1 MQKNKARW
9 AWQDLTVLLLR
20 LLWSTAVIILMYQD
34 KPDFPLLLV
43 LPAVLLGGVVP
54 SWVGRNFTTRYVLL
68 EFILA
73 GGIALALAYYF
84 GLTRLFLPA
93 VLMLAFHTRGKAHF
107 YTLPLT
113 LLLFSLSAGPAIQA
127 GLSHPLIW
135 QSLSDGLFV
144 YAAGYGLQVGAKS
157 INGIRQKLALVNEQ
171 YAILEQYSSQ
181 IERMTLLEERYRMA
195 REVHDTI
202 GHSYTS
208 IILGLETLRP
218 YVAAQEGEHKLQG
231 VLELAR
237 KGLDDVRLQVHQ
249 MDPLEEPVTLD
260 RALMQIAGQF
270 ESNTGV
276 ALSFRTMGEPYA
288 VIKQAKHT
296 LSRSLQEALTN
307 ASRHGQAS
315 AIRVVLQYDPA
326 QLMLQIQ
333 DNGKGTAQLRY
344 GFGLTGMKERLAAL
358 QGKLYIDSQENDGT
372 LVTCIIPN
380 QTQEG
385 ERRIDILLADDQ
397 PLVRESLRLLLGEEK
412 DFRLRT
418 AASGKQAL
426 EQCAAEQPDI
436 VLMDI
441 HMPEMDGLEATRQLK
456 EKWPEVRVII
466 ITTFEEITYAAEAL
480 RLGAE
485 GYLLKTLHPK
495 ELAATI
501 RLIYGGG
508 TMISQEVAQQ
518 LFQDQQLEAP
528 LNQYDLTE
536 RELEVLQ
543 ELTEGLRNKQIAQ
556 KLHLSEGTV
565 RNYISAI
572 YLKLQVGDRDEAVEK
587 SRKEQLVQ
595 QTRIY

>member
-20 LLWSTAVIILMYQD
+20 LLWSMAVIILVYQD

-43 LPAVLLGGVVP
+43 LPAVLLGCVVP

-113 LLLFSLSAGPAIQA
+113 LLLFSLSAGPTIQA

-135 QSLSDGLFV
+135 LSLSDGLFV

-218 YVAAQEGEHKLQG
+218 HVAAQEGEHKLQG

-237 KGLDDVRLQVHQ
+237 KGLDDVRLQVHK

-276 ALSFRTMGEPYA
+276 TLSLRTMGEPYA

-344 GFGLTGMKERLAAL
+344 G
-358 QGKLYIDSQENDGT
+358 
-372 LVTCIIPN
+372 
-380 QTQEG
+380 
-385 ERRIDILLADDQ
+385 
-397 PLVRESLRLLLGEEK
+397 
-412 DFRLRT
+412 
-418 AASGKQAL
+418 
-426 EQCAAEQPDI
+426 
-436 VLMDI
+436 
-441 HMPEMDGLEATRQLK
+441 
-456 EKWPEVRVII
+456 
-466 ITTFEEITYAAEAL
+466 
-480 RLGAE
+480 
-485 GYLLKTLHPK
+485 
-495 ELAATI
+495 
-501 RLIYGGG
+501 
-508 TMISQEVAQQ
+508 
-518 LFQDQQLEAP
+518 
-528 LNQYDLTE
+528 
-536 RELEVLQ
+536 
-543 ELTEGLRNKQIAQ
+543 
-556 KLHLSEGTV
+556 
-565 RNYISAI
+565 
-572 YLKLQVGDRDEAVEK
+572 
-587 SRKEQLVQ
+587 
-595 QTRIY
+595 